1 MTQVR
6 QKHTN

>member
-6 QKHTN
+6 QTD

>member
-6 QKHTN
+6 